1 MRADGEQ
8 LSPPGGGGRGQALGG
23 TDGARGMRR
32 RSKSLSDYAPAPA
45 RGAAKLYG
53 LVGSRS
59 VGGGLASARLR
70 VGAASDLFT
79 LVTPPG
85 GTPRAGGPGGGD
97 PGLSPTAAADA
108 SALSSRRAS
117 GASAGGEPG
126 DGGEGGAGG
135 CAPGGVRRL
144 LSRKLSGNRCEA
156 AAPVHGV
163 CTLLSCVGVPG
174 IRNRHPMNTK
184 VSDSPS

>member
-1 MRADGEQ
+1 MSCACADAEQ
-8 LSPPGGGGRGQALGG
+8 LSPPGSGGRGQALGG

-45 RGAAKLYG
+45 GAAAKLYG

-85 GTPRAGGPGGGD
+85 GTPRGGGPCGGGD
-97 PGLSPTAAADA
+97 PALSPPAAADA

-117 GASAGGEPG
+117 SASAGGEAG

-135 CAPGGVRRL
+135 GAAGGVRRL
-144 LSRKLSGNRCEA
+144 LSRKLSGNRCGA
-156 AAPVHGV
+156 AAPRPAGV
-163 CTLLSCVGVPG
+163 CVAALCCLL
-174 IRNRHPMNTK
+174 RE
-184 VSDSPS
+184 